1 MTAPAN
7 LGRGGPAGASAPT
20 LILGRTAQLNI
31 FPLGEHGVTPPAP
44 APAFPT
50 PASARG
56 LCQARQGYITLGVG
70 SVAARIPPAADG
82 K

>member
-44 APAFPT
+44 AFPT
-50 PASARG
+50 PASTG
-56 LCQARQGYITLGVG
+56 SLCQARQGYTTLGVG
-70 SVAARIPPAADG
+70 PVAARIPPAADG

>member
-7 LGRGGPAGASAPT
+7 LGRGGPAGAFAPT

-44 APAFPT
+44 ASPT
-50 PASARG
+50 PASAGG
-56 LCQARQGYITLGVG
+56 LCQASQGYTTLGVG
-70 SVAARIPPAADG
+70 PVAARMSPTLDG